1 MNLPWKN
8 IQNQNLWDEENND
21 AYALEEGASLHF
33 KIEGT
38 KHEPFV
44 HFDPE
49 LGILE
54 LMGRSVPEDSNGFYR
69 PLLLRMNRYLKE
81 GGKGLVC
88 NIHLD
93 YFNTS
98 SARNLLEVLHVLEK
112 IYAEGRSV
120 MVNWV
125 FDEEDEDLFN
135 TGIDFSSLLHIPFSL
150 FAMKEDGTMVAVPE
164 SDWNKEF

>member
-8 IQNQNLWDEENND
+8 IQNQNLWDDGPSE
-21 AYALEEGASLHF
+21 AYALEEGASLHL

-38 KHEPFV
+38 KHQPFV

-69 PLLLRMNRYLKE
+69 PLLLRLNRYLNDLDR
-81 GGKGLVC
+81 GLVC
-88 NIHLD
+88 NVHLE

-98 SARNLLEVLHVLEK
+98 SARNLLEVMHVLEK
-112 IYAEGRSV
+112 MHAASRNV
-120 MVNWV
+120 VVNWI
-125 FDEEDEDLFN
+125 FDEEDEDLFH
-135 TGIDFSSLLHIPFSL
+135 TGIDFSSLLQVPFSL
-150 FAMKEDGTMVAVPE
+150 FAMKEDGTMVAIPE
-164 SDWNKEF
+164 SEWNKEF